1 MSDAGEERKI
11 GQGATA
17 LRPEMRQGATALR
30 PKMRREA
37 TPSLPEKKEICN
49 ADD

>member
-1 MSDAGEERKI
+1 MSDAGEERGI

-17 LRPEMRQGATALR
+17 LRP
-30 PKMRREA
+30 KMTRGA
-37 TPSLPEKKEICN
+37 TPSHPEKREICN

>member
-1 MSDAGEERKI
+1 MSDAGEERGI

-17 LRPEMRQGATALR
+17 LRP
-30 PKMRREA
+30 KMTRGA
-37 TPSLPEKKEICN
+37 TPSLPEMREVGN

>member
-1 MSDAGEERKI
+1 MSDAGEEMGI

-17 LRPEMRQGATALR
+17 LRPEMRRG
-30 PKMRREA
+30 A
-37 TPSLPEKKEICN
+37 TPSRPEKREVGN

>member
-1 MSDAGEERKI
+1 MSDAGEERGI

-17 LRPEMRQGATALR
+17 LRPKSGQGATALR
-30 PKMRREA
+30 PKMTRGT
-37 TPSLPEKKEICN
+37 TPSLPEKREVGN